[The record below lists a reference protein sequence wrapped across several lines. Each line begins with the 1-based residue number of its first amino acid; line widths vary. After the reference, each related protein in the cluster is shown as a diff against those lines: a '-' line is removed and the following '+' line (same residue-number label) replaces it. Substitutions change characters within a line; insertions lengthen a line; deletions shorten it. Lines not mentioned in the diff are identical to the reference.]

1 MHNNLHEQKKT
12 VFLPHIKIQFRMKN
26 IRFILGLSWFILVFN
41 SCSTRVDL
49 YAEYKDV
56 PIIYAMLNPKT
67 DTNYVKITRAF
78 CGTNDDPINA
88 KEVALIADSSN
99 YPGKLDARIIEVKS
113 THGNVYE
120 PTGRVMVLDTITLHD
135 KKAGT
140 FYSPDQTFYYTS
152 EPFNTGANGS
162 KYKYRLVVVKP
173 DGDTLTAQ
181 TGMVGNEE
189 FAIITGGVG
198 FQMATTNAMRK
209 IIFRA
214 DGFASLYEV
223 AIQFNYRERKNGHS
237 IVKKSVDRSFGTRPL
252 NEFHKIEGT
261 DNYYSLEYSENW
273 LFNALAYAIGGDTIV
288 DPNHPNVTRYIDD
301 FIITISAA
309 GDDLAYYYIANQ
321 AQAESPISLVTTY
334 TNIEG
339 GYGLFSSRTKIE
351 RVAKLSANTKREL
364 FGMTSWGFKE
374 N

>member
-1 MHNNLHEQKKT
+1 MHEQKKT
-12 VFLPHIKIQFRMKN
+12 VFLQQIKIRFNMKY
-26 IRFILGLSWFILVFN
+26 IRFILGLSCFILVFN
-41 SCSTRVDL
+41 SCSTKVDL

-99 YPGKLDARIIEVKS
+99 YPCKLDARIIESKCA
-113 THGNVYE
+113 HGSYYE
-120 PTGRVMVLDTITLHD
+120 PTGRVIILDTITLHD
-135 KKAGT
+135 KEAGT
-140 FYSPDQTFYYTS
+140 FYSPNQTFYYTT
-152 EPFNTGANGS
+152 EPFNTGVDGS

-189 FAIITGGVG
+189 FAIMTTGVG
-198 FQMATTNAMRK
+198 FQAAPSETVKK
-209 IIFRA
+209 IMFRA

-223 AIQFNYRERKNGHS
+223 SMQFNYREQKNGQGM
-237 IVKKSVDRSFGTRPL
+237 VKKSVDRSFGTRPL

-261 DNYYSLEYSENW
+261 DNSYYLEYSVNW
-273 LFNALAYAIGGDTIV
+273 LFNALAYAIGGDTIY
-288 DPNHPNVTRYIDD
+288 DANHPNVTRYIDD
-301 FIITISAA
+301 FVITISAA

-321 AQAESPISLVTTY
+321 VQAESPMSLVTTY
-334 TNIEG
+334 TNIDG

-374 N
+374 D

>member
-1 MHNNLHEQKKT
+1 MHEQKKT

-189 FAIITGGVG
+189 FSIITGGVG
-198 FQMATTNAMRK
+198 FQMATTNAVRK

-223 AIQFNYRERKNGHS
+223 AIQFNYREQKNGHS
-237 IVKKSVDRSFGTRPL
+237 IVRKSVDRSFGTRPL

-321 AQAESPISLVTTY
+321 AQTESPISLVTTY

>member
-1 MHNNLHEQKKT
+1 MKKIHSII
-12 VFLPHIKIQFRMKN
+12 VLSL
-26 IRFILGLSWFILVFN
+26 FITIFT
-41 SCSTRVDL
+41 SCSTDVDL
-49 YAEYKDV
+49 YAEYQDV
-56 PIIYAMLNPKT
+56 PIVYAMLNPKS

-78 CGTNDDPINA
+78 CGANDDPINA

-99 YPGKLDARIIEVKS
+99 YPGKLDARIIELKS
-113 THGNVYE
+113 THGSYYE
-120 PTGRVMVLDTITLHD
+120 PTGRVIALDTITLHD
-135 KKAGT
+135 KEEGT
-140 FYSPDQTFYYTS
+140 FYSPDQTFYFTT

-162 KYKYRLVVVKP
+162 KYKYRLVVIKP
-173 DGDTLTAQ
+173 DGDSLTAQ

-189 FAIITGGVG
+189 FAIMTGGVG
-198 FQMATTNAMRK
+198 FQMATTNDVRK
-209 IIFRA
+209 IMFRA
-214 DGFASLYEV
+214 DGLASLYEV
-223 AIQFNYRERKNGHS
+223 SFQFNYHEQKNGQG

-252 NEFHKIEGT
+252 NEFHKLEGT
-261 DNYYSLEYSENW
+261 DNSYTLDYSVNW

-301 FIITISAA
+301 FVISISAA

-321 AQAESPISLVTTY
+321 AQAESPISLITTY

-364 FGMTSWGFKE
+364 FGMTSWGFKQD
-374 N
+374 